1 MEERLTSEER
11 RASLADIAFGGLSA
25 AVIVL
30 LLQQAQD
37 FAPRAQIFP
46 VAVLWV
52 LLVASVLIVGTGAL
66 RLWRA
71 GIGPISL
78 GEGVSRLV
86 AASVLIAIGGALL
99 TWFGFYITSVV
110 MILAIFILHHAL
122 AMQRWPSGRLLATG
136 FVYAVVATGVM
147 YLIFS
152 MLIGLPAPSGTMF

>member
-1 MEERLTSEER
+1 MPEGR
-11 RASLADIAFGGLSA
+11 RASLADIAFGSLSA
-25 AVIVL
+25 VVILL

-37 FAPRAQIFP
+37 FAPRARIFP

-52 LLVASVLIVGTGAL
+52 LLVASVLILGTGAL

-71 GIGPISL
+71 GRGPVAL
-78 GEGVSRLV
+78 GEGVARLV
-86 AASVLIAIGGALL
+86 AASVLIALGGVLL

-110 MILAIFILHHAL
+110 MILAIFILHHTL
-122 AMQRWPSGRLLATG
+122 AAQSPPSGRLLATG
-136 FVYAVVATGVM
+136 CVYAVVATGAM